1 MQSVSKNA
9 QSASILTLILELY
22 SRDHASL
29 AKDARKFCRY
39 LERKYQQRR
48 VTPDDVRIVNAINE
62 GFVSAKDIS
71 GHTLIPYET
80 VTKLLNELEVIGAI
94 TATRK
99 PIEPGRG
106 GDKKTELHWA
116 TDKALVILHERAAK
130 KRAERDAE
138 QKSLLDVIEGI
149 CNGSEQAEEKV
160 LPKG

>member
-1 MQSVSKNA
+1 MQSPKKNA
-9 QSASILTLILELY
+9 RSAACLTLILHRFA
-22 SRDHASL
+22 RDHTSL

-39 LERKYQQRR
+39 LERKYQQRLT
-48 VTPDDVRIVNAINE
+48 TPDDVRIVNAINE

-80 VTKLLNELEVIGAI
+80 VTKLLNELEALGAI

-116 TDKALVILHERAAK
+116 TANALSLLYQRAAS
-130 KRAERDAE
+130 KRAARDAE
-138 QKSLLDVIEGI
+138 QKSLLDVIEEVG
-149 CNGSEQAEEKV
+149 GPQ
-160 LPKG
+160 